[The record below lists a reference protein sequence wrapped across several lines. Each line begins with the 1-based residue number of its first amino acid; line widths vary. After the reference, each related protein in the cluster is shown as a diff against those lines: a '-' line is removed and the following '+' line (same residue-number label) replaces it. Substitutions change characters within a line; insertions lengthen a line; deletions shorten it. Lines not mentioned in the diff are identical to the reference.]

1 MTLPAHNIADHS
13 YNTPQFPYCEDCGLN
28 HPPYEEMMLN
38 QYAWLCM
45 KPRVIG
51 HVSDLLMCMRQRV
64 FQELDP
70 RKPTKH
76 QMNLYSS
83 GKSIHETKQALIA
96 SDRGRFEK
104 EHLVLYQGLSGS
116 VDVYDKRYN
125 IPMEYKTPRKDGP
138 LAEPASYNL
147 EQLKTYMAMLG
158 SQYGYLQL
166 QFIVGKKVDYQH
178 FWVEMTANEREQQLE
193 VMLARLQ
200 NLEEGVNNDE
210 PAMTEGVWDDPSKS
224 WLCRDCPYKEPCEG
238 MR

>member
-1 MTLPAHNIADHS
+1 
-13 YNTPQFPYCEDCGLN
+13 
-28 HPPYEEMMLN
+28 MLN
-38 QYAWLCM
+38 QYAWLCQ
-45 KPRVIG
+45 KPRIIG
-51 HVSDLLMCMRQRV
+51 HVSDLLMCIRQRV

-104 EHLVLYQGLSGS
+104 EYLVVYEGLSGS

-147 EQLKTYMAMLG
+147 EQLKTYMAMLN

-166 QFIVGKKVDYQH
+166 QFIVGKNVDYQH
-178 FWVEMTANEREQQLE
+178 FWIEMTEQERKDKLE
-193 VMLARLQ
+193 LMLSRLE
-200 NLEEGVNNDE
+200 NIETAVRLEEPAAADAVYNN
-210 PAMTEGVWDDPSKS
+210 PKLK
-224 WLCRDCPYKEPCEG
+224 WLCYDCPYLQECEQ